1 MSQQSQSPYTKK
13 HSSSRGSRMFFSVLA
28 LCIIAVGGV
37 AASTFSKTLRGVD
50 VPTEVTSPTSQTATV
65 ITTTSAAPVAVTPAT
80 ITTTSTVTT
89 TTTTAVGADTDTAA
103 FVLPMSNQVL
113 TPFSETPIYSQTLCE
128 YRVHKGVDFEGVD
141 LQTVRACASGTI
153 SDVSMDTLWGAS
165 ITIDHG
171 NGLKTVYRGV
181 DATVIKGTTVY
192 VGDAIGNLAPN
203 PCESAMKPHL
213 HIELYQNGNAVN
225 FASVVSG
232 QLTTVK

>member
-1 MSQQSQSPYTKK
+1 MSQQSQSPFTKK
-13 HSSSRGSRMFFSVLA
+13 TSSVRGSRMFFAVLA

-37 AASTFSKTLRGVD
+37 AASTFSKTLSSAD
-50 VPTEVTSPTSQTATV
+50 VPTEVPSPTSQTATV
-65 ITTTSAAPVAVTPAT
+65 ITTTSASPVAVTPAT
-80 ITTTSTVTT
+80 TTVATTVTT
-89 TTTTAVGADTDTAA
+89 TTTTAVMTDTDTAA

-192 VGDAIGNLAPN
+192 VGDAIGNLAPI

-213 HIELYQNGNAVN
+213 HIELYQNDKAIDFTN
-225 FASVVSG
+225 VVSE
-232 QLTTVK
+232 QLAPIK